1 MASFVV
7 LRCNTV
13 CGYASLHAPSRAL
26 HINLTPRCVSAVM
39 VPPPGL
45 SRMQLA
51 VWQATAWKGHRGVN
65 WKTCTTICLVDTGK
79 LRSIA
84 GCRFKL
90 TVTKSDSVGLPRFE
104 TDELAVRCC
113 DSVC

>member
-65 WKTCTTICLVDTGK
+65 WKTCTTICMQTEVNSGPPIQTHSNK
-79 LRSIA
+79 V
-84 GCRFKL
+84 RFCWAP
-90 TVTKSDSVGLPRFE
+90 TI
-104 TDELAVRCC
+104 
-113 DSVC
+113 